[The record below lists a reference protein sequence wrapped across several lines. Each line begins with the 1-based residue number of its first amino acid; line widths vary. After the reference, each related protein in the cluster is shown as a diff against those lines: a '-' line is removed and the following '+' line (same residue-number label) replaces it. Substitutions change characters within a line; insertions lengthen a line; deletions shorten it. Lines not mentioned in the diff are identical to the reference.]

1 MTDTVYVIDKM
12 TQQKGWVSRSFLT
25 HPDYEDRF
33 EERDPE
39 CVGCAEVPA
48 EGATE
53 TVVDARP
60 AGNASRDEWAE
71 FISNAYPAEEFT
83 DETKRDELIA
93 IDTKQRKA
101 AAEAQAAADQ
111 EDAD

>member
-1 MTDTVYVIDKM
+1 MTDTVYVIDKV
-12 TQQKGWVSRSFLT
+12 TQQKGWVSSSFLT

-48 EGATE
+48 EGATDA
-53 TVVDARP
+53 VVDARP
-60 AGNASRDEWAE
+60 AGNASREEWAE
-71 FISNAYPAEEFT
+71 FIANAYPEAEIT

-93 IDTKQRKA
+93 IDNEQRAAAKA
-101 AAEAQAAADQ
+101 ASAPST
-111 EDAD
+111 EDDD